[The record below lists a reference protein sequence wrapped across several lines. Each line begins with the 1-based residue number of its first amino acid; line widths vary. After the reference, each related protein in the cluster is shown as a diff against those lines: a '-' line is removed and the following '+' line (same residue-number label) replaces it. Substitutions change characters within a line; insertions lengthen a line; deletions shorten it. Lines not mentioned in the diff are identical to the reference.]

1 METTDSLNPI
11 EAITAAVEGNA
22 HTSTVGMLAIKKV
35 NDSLSDASKMP
46 NPVPLFLELWYQGEV
61 SCLFSDSNLGKSIYA
76 VQIAEEIAK
85 RHSILYLDCEL
96 SEKQFQLRY
105 TDDATGTLHP
115 FPERMYRAE
124 IDNMHLDLKD
134 YEDRILQNIEAAALE
149 LHCNIIVIDN
159 LTYLC
164 NSSDKGVDAGL
175 FMMKLMQL
183 KKKHG
188 WSILIIAHTPKRSLS
203 SPITQNDLAGSK
215 KLYNFFD
222 SVFAIGKSAK
232 DERLRY
238 VKQLKVRAGAFRYD
252 SDNVI
257 VYEIEKADGFTHF
270 EFKEYSTER
279 EHLREQKETETLN
292 RVENIIQL
300 FQQGKSYR
308 EIAQEVGL
316 SKSMVA
322 KIIKQA
328 ASSTKDTAA
337 DGVDTVDKVD
347 SGGQELFTPQN
358 DE

>member
-1 METTDSLNPI
+1 METTDSINPI
-11 EAITAAVEGNA
+11 EAISAAVEAQA
-22 HTSTVGMLAIKKV
+22 HTTDIDMLAVKSV
-35 NDSLSDASKMP
+35 NDTLIDASREP
-46 NPVPLFLELWYQGEV
+46 DPEPLYDKLWYQGEV
-61 SCLFSDSNLGKSIYA
+61 SCLFADSNIGKSLFA
-76 VQIAEEIAK
+76 VQIAEGIAQ
-85 RHSILYLDCEL
+85 RFRVLYLDCEL
-96 SEKQFQLRY
+96 SAKQFQDRY
-105 TDDATGTLHP
+105 TNKKTGQLHRFPDNFFRATIVP
-115 FPERMYRAE
+115 ARM
-124 IDNMHLDLKD
+124 DLKD
-134 YEDRILQNIEAAALE
+134 WEDRILGNIEKAALQMKTPV
-149 LHCNIIVIDN
+149 IIVDN
-159 LTYLC
+159 IGYLC
-164 NSSDKGVDAGL
+164 NNAEKGQDAGT
-175 FMMKLMQL
+175 FMMKLL
-183 KKKHG
+183 KLKQQYA

-257 VYEIEKADGFTHF
+257 VYEIEKTDGFTHF

>member
-1 METTDSLNPI
+1 METTDSINPI
-11 EAITAAVEGNA
+11 EAISAAVEAQA
-22 HTSTVGMLAIKKV
+22 HTTDIDMLAVKSV
-35 NDSLSDASKMP
+35 NDTLIDASREP
-46 NPVPLFLELWYQGEV
+46 DPEPLYDKLWYQGEV
-61 SCLFSDSNLGKSIYA
+61 SCLFADSNIGKSLFA
-76 VQIAEEIAK
+76 VQIAEGIAQ
-85 RHSILYLDCEL
+85 RFRVLYLDCEL
-96 SEKQFQLRY
+96 SAKQFQDRY
-105 TDDATGTLHP
+105 TNKKTGQLHRFPDNFFRATIVP
-115 FPERMYRAE
+115 ARM
-124 IDNMHLDLKD
+124 DLKD
-134 YEDRILQNIEAAALE
+134 WEDRILGNIEKAALQMKTPV
-149 LHCNIIVIDN
+149 IIVDN
-159 LTYLC
+159 IGYLC
-164 NSSDKGVDAGL
+164 NNAEKGQDAGT
-175 FMMKLMQL
+175 FMMKLL
-183 KKKHG
+183 KLKQQYA

-257 VYEIEKADGFTHF
+257 VYEIEKTDGFTHF

-328 ASSTKDTAA
+328 ASSTKETAA

-347 SGGQELFTPQN
+347 SGGQELFTHQN